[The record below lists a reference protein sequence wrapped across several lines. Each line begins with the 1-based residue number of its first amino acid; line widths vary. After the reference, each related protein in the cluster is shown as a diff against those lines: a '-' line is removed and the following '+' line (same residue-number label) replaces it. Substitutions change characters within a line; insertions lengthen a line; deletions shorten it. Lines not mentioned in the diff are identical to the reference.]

1 MIRSLIFLHNTN
13 STFSSFQHPRN
24 LPVTCCLS
32 SDITLH
38 AVQQQFS
45 VEDGGWIPSS
55 SALQWKH
62 RDHFKEFLEVLYFQ
76 HGAAESA
83 QKGLLHQQGVL
94 SFYQVLLQSHQI
106 AAFGISI
113 SPHSLALCS
122 LRQSQYKPV
131 THLTIMKT
139 ILQNVP
145 LYLLTEK
152 KTHGLLFMKD
162 HMSWLRSGFSR
173 SLNGMSN

>member
-1 MIRSLIFLHNTN
+1 MEVGYLPLLPCSENTEIISKSFLKCC
-13 STFSSFQHPRN
+13 TFSTAQLSLHRKGCFTN
-24 LPVTCCLS
+24 KVCC
-32 SDITLH
+32 
-38 AVQQQFS
+38 
-45 VEDGGWIPSS
+45 
-55 SALQWKH
+55 
-62 RDHFKEFLEVLYFQ
+62 HFT
-76 HGAAESA
+76 
-83 QKGLLHQQGVL
+83 
-94 SFYQVLLQSHQI
+94 QVLLQSHQI

-162 HMSWLRSGFSR
+162 HMS
-173 SLNGMSN
+173 